1 MNSKEKKVVIENVR
15 NECARKYRER
25 ISQLEE
31 QTDGLWKTLVDAQ
44 EQNRILRD
52 ENERLRDWVER
63 MQTYIG
69 MTDEER
75 DKMFAESELA
85 EKLGNHWKMLNG
97 LFNICQL

>member
-1 MNSKEKKVVIENVR
+1 MVIENVR

-25 ISQLEE
+25 ISQLEG
-31 QTDGLWKTLVDAQ
+31 QTDSLYKKLVEEQ

-69 MTDEER
+69 MTDAER

-85 EKLGNHWKMLNG
+85 EKLGGHFRMLNG
-97 LFNICQL
+97 LLEYING

>member
-1 MNSKEKKVVIENVR
+1 MNSKEKKLLIENVR

-25 ISQLEE
+25 ISQLEG
-31 QTDGLWKTLVDAQ
+31 QTDCLWKTLVDAQ

-63 MQTYIG
+63 MQTYVG

-75 DKMFAESELA
+75 DKMFAESKLA
-85 EKLGNHWKMLNG
+85 EKLGGHFRMLNAV
-97 LFNICQL
+97 LNL